1 MEMWKFGGNELK
13 MHLLE
18 LFNKIIEK
26 NQIPQEW
33 DTGMVIN
40 TRKK

>member
-18 LFNKIIEK
+18 PFNKIIHK